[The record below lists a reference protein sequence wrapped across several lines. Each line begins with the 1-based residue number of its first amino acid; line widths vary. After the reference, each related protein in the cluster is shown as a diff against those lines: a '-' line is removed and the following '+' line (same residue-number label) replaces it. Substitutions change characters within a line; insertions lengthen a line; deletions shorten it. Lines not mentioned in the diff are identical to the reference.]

1 MPYMPENVKLDFDV
15 DALQR
20 KYREERDRR
29 LRSDGSDQ
37 YIKIEGKFAHY
48 LEDPYSDRIE
58 RDPVQEEL
66 DVVVL
71 GGGFGGLLTGARLRE
86 AGVTDVR
93 VVEKGGDFGGTWYWN
108 RYPGAAC
115 DVESYNYMPLLEE
128 TGYMPI
134 EKYGRADELLEHSR
148 RIGRHFGLYDKALFQ
163 TEITEARWYEDKARW
178 LVNTDRGDKLWTR
191 FLVTASGPLQEPKL
205 PGIPGV
211 ESFAGHSFHTSR
223 WDYNYTG
230 GNALGALDKLA
241 DKSVAIIGT
250 GATAVQC
257 VPHLAEGAKKLYVF
271 QRTPSSI
278 YYRNDRP
285 TDENWVRTLT
295 PGWQKR
301 RMLNYTSI
309 MSGIR
314 EAEDQVDDGWT
325 KTIYSVMS
333 TAPKGATPTQL
344 GQLMQAADYTY
355 MEEVRHRIDNVV
367 RDKETAEA
375 LKPWYNRMCKR
386 PCFHDHYLEAFN
398 RPNVQLI
405 DTAGKGVERINAHS
419 IVFDG
424 EEHQVDCIVFATGFV
439 LGAYVNGAV
448 FPVYGR
454 DGLAQTEYWKDGAKT
469 LHGIH
474 VHGFPNYFILST
486 TQSAWGPNF
495 PHMMGE
501 QAIQIAYV
509 IAEAKRRGL
518 ASVEASAVA
527 ESAWVEHHESMA
539 GPAIKAW
546 MECTPSFWNE
556 EGRATRKMVLNGMY
570 GGGVLGLTKI
580 FEEWRADGQLKGLK
594 TRSLSE
600 VEAGEMASA

>member
-1 MPYMPENVKLDFDV
+1 MPENVKLDFDV

-163 TEITEARWYEDKARW
+163 TEITGARWYEDKARW

>member
-1 MPYMPENVKLDFDV
+1 MPENVKLDFDV

-355 MEEVRHRIDNVV
+355 MEEARHRIDNVV

>member
-1 MPYMPENVKLDFDV
+1 MPENVKLDFDV

-58 RDPVQEEL
+58 RDPIQEEL

-367 RDKETAEA
+367 RNKETAEA

>member
-1 MPYMPENVKLDFDV
+1 MPENVKLDFDV

-278 YYRNDRP
+278 YYRNDQP

>member
-1 MPYMPENVKLDFDV
+1 MPENVKLDFDV

-58 RDPVQEEL
+58 RDPIQEEL

-205 PGIPGV
+205 PVIPGV

-278 YYRNDRP
+278 YYRNDQP

>member
-278 YYRNDRP
+278 YYRNDKP

>member
-1 MPYMPENVKLDFDV
+1 M
-15 DALQR
+15 
-20 KYREERDRR
+20 
-29 LRSDGSDQ
+29 
-37 YIKIEGKFAHY
+37 
-48 LEDPYSDRIE
+48 
-58 RDPVQEEL
+58 
-66 DVVVL
+66 L
-71 GGGFGGLLTGARLRE
+71 GGGFGGLLTGARLRQ
-86 AGVTDVR
+86 AGIADVR
-93 VVEKGGDFGGTWYWN
+93 VIEKGGDFGGTWYWN

-163 TEITEARWYEDKARW
+163 TEITEARWQEDKARW
-178 LVNTDRGDKLWTR
+178 LVSTDRGDKLWAR

-230 GNALGALDKLA
+230 GNAGGGLDKLA

-257 VPHLAEGAKKLYVF
+257 VPHLAAAAKKLYLF

-285 TDENWVRTLT
+285 TDQDWVKTLT

-309 MSGIR
+309 MSGIP
-314 EAEDQVDDGWT
+314 EAEDLVDDGWT

-333 TAPKGATPTQL
+333 KAPKDAGPANF
-344 GQLMQAADYTY
+344 GRLMQMADYTY

-367 RDKETAEA
+367 QDKNTAEA

-398 RPNVQLI
+398 RPNVELI
-405 DTAGKGVERINAHS
+405 DTAGKGVDGINAHS

-469 LHGIH
+469 MHGIH

-495 PHMMGE
+495 PHMMDE
-501 QAIQIAYV
+501 QAIQIAYI

-518 ASVEASAVA
+518 ASVEVSADA
-527 ESAWVEHHESMA
+527 ENAWVEHHEQMA

-570 GGGVLGLTKI
+570 GGGVMGLTKT
-580 FEEWRADGQLKGLK
+580 FEEWRADSKMKGLE
-594 TRSLSE
+594 TRALTE
-600 VEAGEMASA
+600 MQAGEAASV

>member
-1 MPYMPENVKLDFDV
+1 MPENVKLDFDV

>member
-1 MPYMPENVKLDFDV
+1 MPENVKLDFDV

-58 RDPVQEEL
+58 RDPIQEEL

-86 AGVTDVR
+86 TGVTDVR

-278 YYRNDRP
+278 YYRNDQP

>member
-58 RDPVQEEL
+58 RDPIQEEL

>member
-1 MPYMPENVKLDFDV
+1 MPENVKLDFDV

-314 EAEDQVDDGWT
+314 EAEDQVNDGWT

>member
-1 MPYMPENVKLDFDV
+1 MPENVKLDFDL
-15 DALQR
+15 DALQQ

-29 LRSDGSDQ
+29 LRSDGNDQ

-58 RDPVQEEL
+58 RDPVEEEL

-93 VVEKGGDFGGTWYWN
+93 LVEKGGDFGGTWYWN

-163 TEITEARWYEDKARW
+163 TEITEARWYDDKARW
-178 LVNTDRGDKLWTR
+178 LVSTDRGDRLWAR

-230 GNALGALDKLA
+230 GNALGGLDKLA

-285 TDENWVRTLT
+285 TDQGWVKTLT
-295 PGWQKR
+295 SGWQKR

-309 MSGIR
+309 MSGIP

-325 KTIYSVMS
+325 RTIYSVMS
-333 TAPKGATPTQL
+333 MAPKGATPEQL
-344 GQLMQAADYTY
+344 GQLMQKADYTY
-355 MEEVRHRIDNVV
+355 MEEVRHRIDNTV
-367 RDKETAEA
+367 KNKKTAEA

-405 DTAGKGVERINAHS
+405 DTAGKGVEKINAHS
-419 IVFDG
+419 ILFDG
-424 EEHQVDCIVFATGFV
+424 EEHQIDCIVFATGFV

-454 DGLAQTEYWKDGAKT
+454 GGLAQTEYWKDGAKT

-495 PHMMGE
+495 PHMMDE

-518 ASVEASAVA
+518 ASVEASAAA
-527 ESAWVEHHESMA
+527 ESAWVEHHESIA

-546 MECTPSFWNE
+546 RECTPSFWNE
-556 EGRATRKMVLNGMY
+556 EGKATRKMVLNGMY

-580 FEEWRADGQLKGLK
+580 FEEWRADGHLKGLE
-594 TRSLSE
+594 THSLSE
-600 VEAGEMASA
+600 VQAAAMASA

>member
-1 MPYMPENVKLDFDV
+1 MPENVKLDFDV

-58 RDPVQEEL
+58 RDPIQEEL

-556 EGRATRKMVLNGMY
+556 EVRATRKMVLNGMY

>member
-1 MPYMPENVKLDFDV
+1 MPENVKLDFDV

-58 RDPVQEEL
+58 RDPIQEEL

-367 RDKETAEA
+367 RDTETAEA

>member
-1 MPYMPENVKLDFDV
+1 MPENVKLDFDV

-367 RDKETAEA
+367 RNKETAEA